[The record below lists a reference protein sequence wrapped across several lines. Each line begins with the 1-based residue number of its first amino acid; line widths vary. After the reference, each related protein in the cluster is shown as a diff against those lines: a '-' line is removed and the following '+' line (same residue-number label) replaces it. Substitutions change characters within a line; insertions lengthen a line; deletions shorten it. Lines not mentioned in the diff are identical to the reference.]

1 MTSCQESKTTGSG
14 KEATVATQA
23 RAHANDSAAAAAPAF
38 PVATCK
44 LRHRLVPY
52 SSDADVALSVQV
64 CLCSRRLH
72 NLGPH
77 IIQVYMA
84 RIRWALWCL
93 GGSSHVMPLPLP
105 LSAPTTRPARQCCQ
119 LLGNPGGCTRW
130 ISHCS
135 SADLRRSPQ
144 PLDAAQAFGHT
155 RAAPAQVCLHD
166 DYDRDDGTTIV
177 PDTRWQMLRAAT
189 YSGLCSV
196 LMPWL
201 YTVHA
206 VSYWLMPTPLAGA
219 GVFVQAFVS
228 FRTGRGTGLNYL
240 CIWYVPAT
248 TMYRT
253 PMYQYCSVHSLCCG
267 MPTPRTGRSPLPR
280 RRPPR
285 DREGGEVDPLYRE
298 PLQRMR
304 APGAESPSLTQPART
319 PLPRLRPRA
328 ARRGE
333 ERCKGEKPTASARQ
347 PAAKKARP
355 QPKLHPW
362 TSMTPLD
369 RVVIRPRRTGEHAG
383 RQDAMDPATG
393 DDEDSSTED
402 IRVCATPVVP
412 IDTPASATGAR
423 RDGRAKIRFRPRP
436 APPSKEAQMRGSRPG
451 TSGEGLT
458 ATGARAKQK
467 ARQRKIRGSLRECLR
482 IGARTNAKSKA
493 MPSKGKT
500 RAPRTKT
507 STSAPSGQAQNAL
520 IPPASKQAPTH
531 ARLDM
536 EAVAVLEPTD
546 WTVVTEQQL
555 PTDVVETSKTTA
567 DTTPSLRSQE
577 TKEALLRWQR
587 EQFVQRAELAR
598 MQATMQNESHPNAES
613 CDASVY
619 MGLPASPHVSMCFRL
634 PLIQVLSWYVYV
646 DAAFRSAHETA
657 HVYWT
662 IAVHTPQMLAFR
674 SRAWCRMLSTRPLP
688 YPACCQLTLKHG
700 VYYLVPYRLH
710 LCTHILSRRILIVI
724 RLCVG
729 VMLVWWR
736 VLFGTSLC
744 GLRCKRWTVQGRW
757 LGRSSHQRCD
767 TKLQIPI
774 RRSNTKHPHDTSSCP
789 GLNPRGDRTR
799 PKRLL
804 WQLLYIL
811 LLQSCILPV
820 TGVRVG
826 SEPTALPGAQNGG
839 LDNEVTFCAKPSGN
853 PNFSGPYLGAVR
865 KRAYKR
871 ACDRAAIRG
880 GTYYRGTWHT
890 ARALQALRVQPGM
903 NRREPQ
909 RREPAR
915 GRSASRV
922 HVLSWNAG
930 GLSLA
935 MFDELI
941 LLLNTET
948 YQHVSAVIIQE
959 THWKH
964 ESTWRASGWNC
975 VHSGCETESHPG
987 ILIMIRDKLVP
998 HEFVRYDVIQPGRIL
1013 HVRAPF
1019 GSAKLDRSLDLIG
1032 IYQYPWDTRKPR
1044 QQLLEAREGVWKK
1057 LDNVLRRLPQRNLL
1071 FVCGD
1076 CNVQLP
1082 SQDKHVGTGIML
1094 RASSTQPATDSS
1106 LLLNV
1111 LIAHDLC
1118 AVNTWRGP
1126 AKQAYTYSMGNV
1138 RTLIDYIF
1146 VRASDAD
1153 NHAKG
1158 CLPMTTFPIA
1168 DWRLDGRHRVLVAS
1182 LATQWKV
1189 RAGPKPKPAY
1199 DREATHADYRR
1210 DPMLTEVS
1218 QTLHGLMQG
1227 RQSSAEEIST
1237 SLLQACCQV
1246 YPVSR
1251 APQQEDRMHMVRG
1264 PIATM
1269 WSTWRELR
1277 AVRGSTLRAIIL
1289 TWKLRV
1295 RFKAQ
1300 KRIVDRASRTQRKLR
1315 VHALLEQAEIDDCKH
1330 NARGLYATVR
1340 KLAPKQR
1347 YKPLQVKTD
1356 KGVCLSSREEVAELK
1371 KFFGGVFCD
1380 AAQVVAGPCEVPFS
1394 PKLEAMT
1401 RALKQ
1406 LPAHKA
1412 VPHTC
1417 APSIA
1422 WKACADALAP
1432 YLHSA
1437 FESMCREPIPEVS
1450 HQWKDGW
1457 MVLAAK
1463 AGKPLCR
1470 ACDVRPLA
1478 LQDPGGKAAIRTVKE
1493 AIQPY
1498 VDAYMKSIPQYAY
1511 LQCRDGQM
1519 AILRACAHLRKV
1531 RQMVAGQTYTVHH
1544 HRDGHRRMTLCGGL
1558 TLSLDLRMAFDVLP
1572 RMLVERS
1579 LREACVPPGLISLI
1593 MAWLTDSSYHLSH
1606 AGESFTL
1613 TPTRG
1618 IRQGCVLSPLIW
1630 TCVTGTMVR
1639 DLTALGI
1646 TVDDLDLYADDYLHQ
1661 EIITSFDAFAPAL
1674 RKMGVII
1681 MYLQDQGLQVSLE
1694 KTVVLGRV
1702 AGTRASMAMKQHTFK
1717 RKDKDGIERLYIKV
1731 PTRQTTLHFPMVQEH
1746 KYMGIMAT
1754 YYNFEDSTLNHRISS
1769 AKNTYTRL
1777 KPFLRSR
1784 KRLSLLGRLRMWWAC
1799 VWSSMRYA
1807 LPSVGVTGA
1816 GATTLRGLVAT
1827 HMRALAV
1834 SPRHLT
1840 GESTELLFARLGVR
1854 DPVCMIEALAQQQ
1867 ETRLQQCI
1875 VQGLGGNVVT
1885 QDMLQQAEWSRE
1897 LWQQHAASDSRSH
1910 MRLQRL
1916 EQAEEGWPC
1925 PHCGLYFISE
1935 LAVTTHI
1942 GHQHAELHQ
1951 KVKDAVGEMRPEDMG
1966 INGMPTCRFCMKK
1979 HHSWQTLKRHIQQ
1992 GRCRVLHDRVIDGTP
2007 IVAAAADDS
2016 NPAAPKPLAQQH
2028 ELLQRLTDHQL
2039 DGNMIANEVR
2049 AQIIQNCGIC
2059 GQWIADARQV
2069 KQHIRQSHTDIWNQH
2084 SSDIDALCATFGRSV
2099 TVPCGFCGTAKINS
2113 SNRPRH
2119 AKMCGVLFQTLLA
2132 LRLAQQAGHVRP
2144 GDGFLPTPPPQR
2156 GGGRQRERVRGRA
2169 KSESQQWRKGS
2180 TLVR

>member
-1 MTSCQESKTTGSG
+1 MIWW
-14 KEATVATQA
+14 
-23 RAHANDSAAAAAPAF
+23 RALF
-38 PVATCK
+38 GTC
-44 LRHRLVPY
+44 LCI
-52 SSDADVALSVQV
+52 SSDK
-64 CLCSRRLH
+64 CK
-72 NLGPH
+72 
-77 IIQVYMA
+77 
-84 RIRWALWCL
+84 
-93 GGSSHVMPLPLP
+93 
-105 LSAPTTRPARQCCQ
+105 PAR
-119 LLGNPGGCTRW
+119 T
-130 ISHCS
+130 S
-135 SADLRRSPQ
+135 
-144 PLDAAQAFGHT
+144 
-155 RAAPAQVCLHD
+155 
-166 DYDRDDGTTIV
+166 
-177 PDTRWQMLRAAT
+177 
-189 YSGLCSV
+189 
-196 LMPWL
+196 WL
-201 YTVHA
+201 
-206 VSYWLMPTPLAGA
+206 
-219 GVFVQAFVS
+219 
-228 FRTGRGTGLNYL
+228 
-240 CIWYVPAT
+240 
-248 TMYRT
+248 
-253 PMYQYCSVHSLCCG
+253 
-267 MPTPRTGRSPLPR
+267 
-280 RRPPR
+280 RRPPLFSR
-285 DREGGEVDPLYRE
+285 DPHR
-298 PLQRMR
+298 
-304 APGAESPSLTQPART
+304 
-319 PLPRLRPRA
+319 
-328 ARRGE
+328 
-333 ERCKGEKPTASARQ
+333 
-347 PAAKKARP
+347 
-355 QPKLHPW
+355 H
-362 TSMTPLD
+362 
-369 RVVIRPRRTGEHAG
+369 
-383 RQDAMDPATG
+383 
-393 DDEDSSTED
+393 
-402 IRVCATPVVP
+402 
-412 IDTPASATGAR
+412 
-423 RDGRAKIRFRPRP
+423 P
-436 APPSKEAQMRGSRPG
+436 APRNNNK
-451 TSGEGLT
+451 
-458 ATGARAKQK
+458 
-467 ARQRKIRGSLRECLR
+467 
-482 IGARTNAKSKA
+482 
-493 MPSKGKT
+493 
-500 RAPRTKT
+500 
-507 STSAPSGQAQNAL
+507 
-520 IPPASKQAPTH
+520 
-531 ARLDM
+531 
-536 EAVAVLEPTD
+536 
-546 WTVVTEQQL
+546 
-555 PTDVVETSKTTA
+555 
-567 DTTPSLRSQE
+567 
-577 TKEALLRWQR
+577 
-587 EQFVQRAELAR
+587 
-598 MQATMQNESHPNAES
+598 
-613 CDASVY
+613 
-619 MGLPASPHVSMCFRL
+619 
-634 PLIQVLSWYVYV
+634 
-646 DAAFRSAHETA
+646 
-657 HVYWT
+657 
-662 IAVHTPQMLAFR
+662 
-674 SRAWCRMLSTRPLP
+674 
-688 YPACCQLTLKHG
+688 
-700 VYYLVPYRLH
+700 
-710 LCTHILSRRILIVI
+710 
-724 RLCVG
+724 
-729 VMLVWWR
+729 
-736 VLFGTSLC
+736 
-744 GLRCKRWTVQGRW
+744 
-757 LGRSSHQRCD
+757 
-767 TKLQIPI
+767 
-774 RRSNTKHPHDTSSCP
+774 KHPHTASSCP
-789 GLNPRGDRTR
+789 GLNPRGDTKR
-799 PKRLL
+799 PSRLFRRLL
-804 WQLLYIL
+804 FLF
-811 LLQSCILPV
+811 LLQSNVLPV

-890 ARALQALRVQPGM
+890 ARALQALRVQPAM

-941 LLLNTET
+941 LLLSTET
-948 YQHVSAVIIQE
+948 YKHVSAVIIQE

-975 VHSGCETESHPG
+975 VHSGCEKESHPG
-987 ILIMIRDKLVP
+987 ILIMIRETLVP

-1032 IYQYPWDTRKPR
+1032 IYQYPWDARKPR

-1094 RASSTQPATDSS
+1094 RASSTQQATDSS
-1106 LLLNV
+1106 SLLNV

-1126 AKQAYTYSMGNV
+1126 AKQAYTYSMGNA

-1199 DREATHADYRR
+1199 DREAMQADYRR

-1218 QTLHGLMQG
+1218 QALQALMQG
-1227 RQSSAEEIST
+1227 RPSSAEEISAC
-1237 SLLQACCQV
+1237 LLQACCQV
-1246 YPVSR
+1246 YPASR

-1264 PIATM
+1264 PIAAM
-1269 WSTWRELR
+1269 WTTWRELR

-1289 TWKLRV
+1289 TWRLRV

-1300 KRIVDRASRTQRKLR
+1300 KRIVDRASRAQRKLR
-1315 VHALLEQAEIDDCKH
+1315 VHTLLEQAEIDDCRH

-1356 KGVCLSSREEVAELK
+1356 KGVCLSSREEVAELR
-1371 KFFGGVFCD
+1371 KFFSGVFCD
-1380 AAQVVAGPCEVPFS
+1380 TAQVVAGPCEVPFS
-1394 PKLEAMT
+1394 PQLEAMT

-1417 APSIA
+1417 APSIV
-1422 WKACADALAP
+1422 WKACADTLAP

-1437 FESMCREPIPEVS
+1437 FESMCCKSIPEVS

-1457 MVLAAK
+1457 MVLAPK

-1511 LQCRDGQM
+1511 LQSRDGQM

-1531 RQMVAGQTYTVHH
+1531 RRMVAGQTYTVHH

-1572 RMLVERS
+1572 RRLVERS

-1646 TVDDLDLYADDYLHQ
+1646 AVDDLDLYADDYLHQ
-1661 EIITSFDAFAPAL
+1661 EIITSFDEFAPAL
-1674 RKMGVII
+1674 RKMGVVI

-1731 PTRQTTLHFPMVQEH
+1731 PTRQTTLHLPMVQEH

-1784 KRLSLLGRLRMWWAC
+1784 KRLSLPGRLRMWWAC

-1840 GESTELLFARLGVR
+1840 GETTELLFARLGVR
-1854 DPVCMIEALAQQQ
+1854 DPVCMIEILAQQQ

-1875 VQGLGGNVVT
+1875 GQGLGGNVVT

-1897 LWQQHAASDSRSH
+1897 LWQQHATSDSRSH

-1916 EQAEEGWPC
+1916 EQATEGWPC

-1966 INGMPTCRFCMKK
+1966 LNGMPTCRFCLKK

-1992 GRCRVLHDRVIDGTP
+1992 GRCKVLHDRVIDGTP
-2007 IVAAAADDS
+2007 IVVTDANDS
-2016 NPAAPKPLAQQH
+2016 NPAEPKPLAQQH
-2028 ELLQRLTDHQL
+2028 ELLQRLADQQL
-2039 DGNMIANEVR
+2039 DAHMIANEVR
-2049 AQIIQNCGIC
+2049 AQTIQNCGIW

-2069 KQHIRQSHTDIWNQH
+2069 KQHIRQSHTDIWNQN

-2156 GGGRQRERVRGRA
+2156 GGDACESGHGIGGGPSSKANNGGKAQHSSSQVAEKRGQRQGSGGTATTSGQTINAFFRPKHGGTGGGNHGATAGHSAPSNPLGGSTESRSSGQGISVASAHPGSGVHVRGDVQDQRDMEGGQGVGSTEGGNLSTSHPVQELHVGVSIPTTEDRA
-2169 KSESQQWRKGS
+2169 RGGGSGVGGTGLALQAGGGIDVALSGMGHSSTEGHPASHAGTTNACNNTPGSADATRACVGSDAASLSCNPPSGSHVHGSIGMLHARGQSSGSACSKDVSGSVVLGAVCSPEAHGGQFGSRENQSQPAGHADQQNAGSVIAGLQLVNQSNYCYQHALLLPYMWATISAAGCASFPTDDASRALHGRLFPVLDFLMRGSCRVVLNRCLMWQSLLQQWRHPQNQHDIAEFMQYLMQKARPDSMRGS
-2180 TLVR
+2180 WHMMTAAGEVRDVGDFHGPMVVHLPASARAAAVQLQGMVDGWANAGEGMRRLIFEAPPLLCIQISRFHGNKRIRKLMHQVDLGNGRVQMPYRERPGAAESTCHYKVIALSVHLGNTPPSGHYRAVLIAEGSPEGISRTGDASNAGAGILYPGALYTDDCSSATPVLEGDVHAIMCNMYLLWCIKVE